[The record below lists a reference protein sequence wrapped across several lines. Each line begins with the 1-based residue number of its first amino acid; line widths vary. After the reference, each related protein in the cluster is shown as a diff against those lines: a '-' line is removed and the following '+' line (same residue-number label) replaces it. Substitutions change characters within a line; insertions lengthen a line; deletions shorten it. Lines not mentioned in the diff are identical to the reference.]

1 MLLRLLAALVILII
15 ISSLCSIF
23 LSEMP
28 FDVPILNTF
37 ILFTLLYNNIVPI
50 SLYVAM
56 DLVRMI

>member
-1 MLLRLLAALVILII
+1 MVLGLLAALVILII

-23 LSEMP
+23 LEEMP
-28 FDVPILNTF
+28 FDVPVLNTF
-37 ILFTLLYNNIVPI
+37 ILFCLLYNNIVPI